1 MQLKK
6 AAQPAIAAV
15 GRMLTNERT
24 SQPTDQQD
32 ILRSVISLVNVFVG
46 WSVVGWLVQESR
58 TYLLYSRVI
67 ANFLLKFLNSRYH
80 GNGGSSETNFT
91 TTVKLFHP
99 EKPLLR
105 EGMGVV
111 SPIQAELLSIF
122 CRRFECH
129 QDASFEP
136 LTTLIGP

>member
-1 MQLKK
+1 VQLEK
-6 AAQPAIAAV
+6 APQPAIAAV
-15 GRMLTNERT
+15 DRMLTNERT

-32 ILRSVISLVNVFVG
+32 ILRSVISLVNVFVC
-46 WSVVGWLVQESR
+46 WSVGWCKNRGHISCI
-58 TYLLYSRVI
+58 SRVI